1 MSGHADVTAAAGGP
15 IGSRW
20 SYLTA
25 KSQAGLP
32 AHPYAGLDPRTASR
46 RIDRTTLTTRRY
58 QQMTTLF
65 VVSASTRLNAGGTTW
80 RLRSLIAMGHDSSRI
95 ARAMNVRPKAIQ
107 KLVRGD
113 TATVSPEFRDLAC
126 QLWNAWWD
134 KRPPETTHSER
145 RAASAA
151 RRRAERNSWPA
162 AAGLDEDELDEPG
175 YRPFCR
181 YRPATGTSIAPDFR
195 PATSPGKAREIA

>member
-1 MSGHADVTAAAGGP
+1 MTA
-15 IGSRW
+15 
-20 SYLTA
+20 
-25 KSQAGLP
+25 
-32 AHPYAGLDPRTASR
+32 
-46 RIDRTTLTTRRY
+46 
-58 QQMTTLF
+58 LF
-65 VVSASTRLNAGGTTW
+65 VVSASTRLDAGGTTW

-113 TATVSPEFRDLAC
+113 TTTVSPEFRDLAC

-134 KRPPETTHSER
+134 KRPPETTRSER

-175 YRPFCR
+175 YRPFCS

-195 PATSPGKAREIA
+195 PASSRGKAREIA

>member
-1 MSGHADVTAAAGGP
+1 MSGHADITAAAGGRD
-15 IGSRW
+15 GSRR
-20 SYLTA
+20 SCLTA
-25 KSQAGLP
+25 ESQAGLP
-32 AHPYAGLDPRTASR
+32 AHPCDGRDPRMASPH
-46 RIDRTTLTTRRY
+46 IDRTTVTTWRY
-58 QQMTTLF
+58 QHMTTLF
-65 VVSASTRLNAGGTTW
+65 VVSASTRLDAGGTTW

-107 KLVRGD
+107 KLVRG
-113 TATVSPEFRDLAC
+113 ATTTISPQFRDLAC

-134 KRPPETTHSER
+134 KRPPETTRSER

-162 AAGLDEDELDEPG
+162 AAGLNEDELDEPG
-175 YRPFCR
+175 YRPFCG
-181 YRPATGTSIAPDFR
+181 YRPATGTSIAPHFR

>member
-1 MSGHADVTAAAGGP
+1 MSGHADVTAAAGSRN
-15 IGSRW
+15 GSRW
-20 SYLTA
+20 SCLTA
-25 KSQAGLP
+25 ESQAGLP
-32 AHPYAGLDPRTASR
+32 AHPCVGRDPRTASR
-46 RIDRTTLTTRRY
+46 RIDRTTVTTWRY

-65 VVSASTRLNAGGTTW
+65 VVSASTRLDAGGTTW

-113 TATVSPEFRDLAC
+113 TTTVSPEFRDLAC

-134 KRPPETTHSER
+134 KRPPETTRSER

-175 YRPFCR
+175 YRPFCG
-181 YRPATGTSIAPDFR
+181 YRPATGTSIASDFR
-195 PATSPGKAREIA
+195 PATSRGKAREIA